1 MRSSALY
8 ERHQRASVTCLPPRS
23 YPSPAIVLWVCH
35 LGLNPKRRTGIENDV
50 IFETTGR
57 ITAFSPAYSY
67 FVYSPPPQFVLFEDE
82 DVASSRHERVYL
94 EVQATTCK
102 ATFAAE
108 DDRVQEELVSDGE
121 VFPRV
126 FQNRFLLCACTATAQ
141 LRKGRGRKTRQ
152 ASNATMLIDPP
163 QISATTSRILM
174 WSVRS
179 FNPRPTL
186 VSNPKRGLDARG
198 RAP

>member
-1 MRSSALY
+1 
-8 ERHQRASVTCLPPRS
+8 
-23 YPSPAIVLWVCH
+23 
-35 LGLNPKRRTGIENDV
+35 
-50 IFETTGR
+50 
-57 ITAFSPAYSY
+57 
-67 FVYSPPPQFVLFEDE
+67 
-82 DVASSRHERVYL
+82 
-94 EVQATTCK
+94 
-102 ATFAAE
+102 
-108 DDRVQEELVSDGE
+108 VSDGE

-198 RAP
+198 RAPSNWANVYNLDTFPREVNLYYDGKSLFCIISGQGRRSTHPASGSLQLCHLARSSIHQIGESITSRPKPWLLSQLETRLEYHLH